1 MTDAHSTLTTPL
13 DDDLLP
19 IEAASGVG
27 GRDEV
32 VQIGD
37 LSAAVLHIIAR
48 YFRGMRHSLSIDE
61 AHQLLE
67 ADLCAMPYV
76 GPVRA
81 KRVRQAVLERLPA
94 SSGDHRTDDD
104 EFAERWVLGLDESVV
119 MIDQA
124 LAGEMRRIRREH
136 LLPAAAADVF
146 GVSVDEAR
154 ARVEGRAGVDGNAAR
169 VLRAWAIVDLVEEGM
184 TLRAISDRF
193 GVTSEGIRKM
203 LAAYGVNVRAAKAR
217 RLRCEREDR
226 RARTATVESFVRAH
240 PGITM
245 SELGHVLDLDIDD
258 LVGLARGVRHLVLSP
273 VDEDE
278 LTRLADRRAGII
290 DSLHRAGNLVSPL
303 TGEAFDALVTDG
315 TVPGPGRQIAIIV
328 FGSWV
333 AACEAA
339 GVTPGDTIRPT
350 YDRRWTDDEIDR
362 ALVEYLA
369 APDSPGTGDGYE
381 QWASGRDVPSGPLVR
396 SRSFGSWKEATRR
409 ALLVARRAWT
419 NTGDRSEFD
428 GWLLA
433 S

>member
-1 MTDAHSTLTTPL
+1 MTDAHSTHSNSATPI
-13 DDDLLP
+13 DD
-19 IEAASGVG
+19 
-27 GRDEV
+27 V

-37 LSAAVLHIIAR
+37 LSAAILHIIAR
-48 YFRGMRHSLSIDE
+48 YFRGMRDTLTIDE
-61 AHQLLE
+61 AYQLLE

-81 KRVRQAVLERLPA
+81 ERVRQAVIERLPA

-104 EFAERWVLGLDESVV
+104 EFAERWVIGLDESVV

-124 LAGEMRRIRREH
+124 LADEMRRIRREH
-136 LLPAAAADVF
+136 LLPAAAADVC

-154 ARVEGRAGVDGNAAR
+154 ARVEGRAEVDGNASR
-169 VLRAWAIVDLVEEGM
+169 VLRAWTIVDLVEGGM

-203 LAAYGVNVRAAKAR
+203 LAAYGVNARAAKAR

-245 SELGHVLDLDIDD
+245 SELGHVLDLDADD
-258 LVGLARGVRHLVLSP
+258 LVGLARGVRHLVLAP

-290 DSLHRAGNLVSPL
+290 ESLRMAASIATPL
-303 TGEAFDALVTDG
+303 SGDTFERFVTDG
-315 TVPGPGRQIAIIV
+315 TVPGPGKQIAMTV

-350 YDRRWTDDEIDR
+350 YERRWTDDEIAR
-362 ALVEYLA
+362 ALVEY
-369 APDSPGTGDGYE
+369 
-381 QWASGRDVPSGPLVR
+381 
-396 SRSFGSWKEATRR
+396 
-409 ALLVARRAWT
+409 
-419 NTGDRSEFD
+419 
-428 GWLLA
+428 
-433 S
+433 